1 MEVQPFLDVALKLI
15 SLEKLT
21 DELISNVTNRTMS
34 ALRFERLF
42 FEDRNEFFAPCRILL
57 VKQSPIRSSNI
68 L

>member
-34 ALRFERLF
+34 ALRFVEVRDF
-42 FEDRNEFFAPCRILL
+42 FLKTEMNFLPLVAFFW
-57 VKQSPIRSSNI
+57 
-68 L
+68 